1 MNLLKKQ
8 SIVIPG
14 KDPQQKKD
22 VNGKFDIF
30 AKTIKTFIS
39 SFIPGE
45 TILCDDRCPPWI
57 SNKIKKLIN
66 EKNTAF

>member
-1 MNLLKKQ
+1 MNLLKEQ

-30 AKTIKTFIS
+30 AKTIKTLIS
-39 SFIPGE
+39 SFIPRE
-45 TILCDDRCPPWI
+45 TILCDDTGPPWI